1 MILCVCYHKFETNLQ
16 DLKQRSPMTGW
27 RRYLMLLLI
36 EWPTNGRRFRFWIH
50 MIISLLHVPPMVDL
64 PAPLQLIIFLRIS
77 NVITFLRHNH
87 PMRFGNVMELVS
99 SISPIELEDS
109 DFLLKTY
116 FVKYPLSSLFCLYMY
131 VVWGLGYAIFV
142 LGFGLIFFSS

>member
-1 MILCVCYHKFETNLQ
+1 MILCVCYHSWPIFKTWNNVLPWLVGDGTWCFFWL
-16 DLKQRSPMTGW
+16 R
-27 RRYLMLLLI
+27 
-36 EWPTNGRRFRFWIH
+36 WPTNDVDFRFWIH
-50 MIISLLHVPPMVDL
+50 MIISLLHVPPWL
-64 PAPLQLIIFLRIS
+64 IAGPLASWSFSCGFQTSSLSWGTI
-77 NVITFLRHNH
+77 H
-87 PMRFGNVMELVS
+87 PMQFGNVIELVS
-99 SISPIELEDS
+99 SISSVELEDS